1 MLRQGIVKD
10 SHGQAERNIF
20 CGLTN
25 SGKVCSSDNGG
36 TEHFWLCTIIKNKI
50 KFVFSTTLRKQN
62 QTTHYKKLAVLA
74 YDEFIKTS
82 TALWETIRAT
92 QDISDLS

>member
-1 MLRQGIVKD
+1 M
-10 SHGQAERNIF
+10 
-20 CGLTN
+20 
-25 SGKVCSSDNGG
+25 
-36 TEHFWLCTIIKNKI
+36 
-50 KFVFSTTLRKQN
+50 LRKQN